1 VGIFFALALALSGGI
16 IFELLDFMTNR
27 SLEFGL
33 ITSNATVW
41 VWGIFLPLIGN
52 FLFTYAVLLA
62 LGAWAWWQRVRTKQV
77 GVLEIYLVAAI
88 TSLVLA
94 GREGA
99 FENYFFEAIVMVC
112 IFAGI
117 ALARL
122 LRSAERAPLW
132 VPLALL
138 LQLVLFWN
146 EHHPALASHLFD
158 ITRAG
163 NEHLAPF
170 VQRANGTVISE
181 DMGLLV
187 TNNKPVDY
195 YTFQY
200 STLARAGKWD
210 QHWEVENLRAGK
222 FPLVILNQGTREDVD
237 HFGNFTRAFVSALD
251 YGYGVLTEDA
261 HYVAYAPA
269 PLAHLRGDDFDSKL
283 ELVGWSLAPLQ
294 STTDVQVL
302 RAGETLMLSVVWR
315 AEQKLNAR
323 YTTFAHLE
331 NVTGGVV
338 AQDDHEP
345 MRGIYSTTGWAAD
358 EMVRDTYTL
367 RLPASLPSSDYFLRV
382 GWYDTTTQDRLG
394 VKGGEDFVELQKWQV
409 TGGK

>member
-1 VGIFFALALALSGGI
+1 
-16 IFELLDFMTNR
+16 
-27 SLEFGL
+27 
-33 ITSNATVW
+33 
-41 VWGIFLPLIGN
+41 
-52 FLFTYAVLLA
+52 
-62 LGAWAWWQRVRTKQV
+62 
-77 GVLEIYLVAAI
+77 
-88 TSLVLA
+88 
-94 GREGA
+94 
-99 FENYFFEAIVMVC
+99 
-112 IFAGI
+112 
-117 ALARL
+117 
-122 LRSAERAPLW
+122 
-132 VPLALL
+132 
-138 LQLVLFWN
+138 
-146 EHHPALASHLFD
+146 
-158 ITRAG
+158 
-163 NEHLAPF
+163 
-170 VQRANGTVISE
+170 
-181 DMGLLV
+181 MGLLV